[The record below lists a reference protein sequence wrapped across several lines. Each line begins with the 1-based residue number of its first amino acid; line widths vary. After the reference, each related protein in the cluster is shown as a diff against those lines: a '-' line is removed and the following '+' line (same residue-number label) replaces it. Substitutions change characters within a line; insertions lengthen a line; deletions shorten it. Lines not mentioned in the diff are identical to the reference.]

1 MASVNPEPDNEPTI
15 LARQVADAVTGL
27 ARCLA
32 INITIDPEDV
42 IGPLI
47 AASHR
52 LHKIA
57 TELSLV
63 ATPVSEESGLAARRA
78 AERFLQAK
86 DELAQALVRLP
97 REPPQGTVYGT

>member
-1 MASVNPEPDNEPTI
+1 MSPEPDNDPSI
-15 LARQVADAVTGL
+15 LARQVAHAATGL

-32 INITIDPEDV
+32 TDITIDPEDV

-52 LHKIA
+52 LHEIA
-57 TELSLV
+57 TELSLA
-63 ATPVSEESGLAARRA
+63 ATPVSEESGSAARRA

-86 DELAQALVRLP
+86 AELAQSLAGLP
-97 REPPQGTVYGT
+97 EEPPPGES